1 MVLWVTTSFFSQR
14 NAFSRQGQISEN
26 EGVEIVSDAESGE
39 RTLKL
44 QNAKNFVGL
53 SFNVLLQADRT
64 AGVQTSASLTF
75 PSSEVFVQLE
85 RRI

>member
-1 MVLWVTTSFFSQR
+1 LGNYLFFKLGKSTF
-14 NAFSRQGQISEN
+14 ARQGQISEG
-26 EGVEIVSDAESGE
+26 EGVEIVSNAESGE

-53 SFNVLLQADRT
+53 SFNVVLQADRT

-75 PSSEVFVQLE
+75 PSLEVFSSWKE
-85 RRI
+85 GIST